1 VHDKD
6 VKPTLEGC
14 AANMLA
20 LRLCVEQ
27 MLADHMLRQDDPDV
41 LATFIHR
48 LRPQRLRTRTLRRLA
63 YTT

>member
-27 MLADHMLRQDDPDV
+27 MLADPYA
-41 LATFIHR
+41 LAGRSGCPCNSSMSH
-48 LRPQRLRTRTLRRLA
+48 P
-63 YTT
+63 